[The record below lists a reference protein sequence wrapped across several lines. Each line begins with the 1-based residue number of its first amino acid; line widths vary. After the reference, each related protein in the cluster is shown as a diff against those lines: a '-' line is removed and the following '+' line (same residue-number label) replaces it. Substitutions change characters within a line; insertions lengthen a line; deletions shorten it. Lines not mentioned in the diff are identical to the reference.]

1 MSPTTEK
8 TGEDRPDEIDGVL
21 TAYFRSEVPSP
32 WPSLP
37 TPSTTQPAAVVRN
50 YRLSQSR
57 LVLAA
62 SIAALILGSWLL
74 TGHRLGPAN
83 SASIHE
89 GAAKVPME
97 LQAHPAAPTR

>member
-1 MSPTTEK
+1 MSATTE
-8 TGEDRPDEIDGVL
+8 TAGEDCPDNLDQIL

-32 WPSLP
+32 WPSVP
-37 TPSTTQPAAVVRN
+37 MSTATQPAAVVRN
-50 YRLSQSR
+50 NRLSQSR

-74 TGHRLGPAN
+74 TGHRFGPTNAV
-83 SASIHE
+83 SIHE

-97 LQAHPAAPTR
+97 LRTQPAAPTR